1 MQPITDSQLTEL
13 VETKYGCVLHAYG
26 GEFAPIDAYAVT
38 EGRHVAYVE
47 RKTRP
52 DVPSTRYDTAVID
65 ARKWIGLLSAEFAT
79 GHPAILAYG
88 WSDGVWGT
96 IRPARGIEVVTAIL
110 TPGPESRSLNR
121 GVPRPV
127 VHVPIA
133 AFELGRV

>member
-1 MQPITDSQLTEL
+1 MQPITDSRLTAL
-13 VETKYGCVLHAYG
+13 VEAKYGCTLHEYG
-26 GEFAPIDAYAVT
+26 GEFAPIDTYAVT
-38 EGRHVAYVE
+38 DGRQVGYVE
-47 RKTRP
+47 RKTRNF
-52 DVPSTRYDTAVID
+52 PSTRHTTAVID
-65 ARKWIGLLSAEFAT
+65 VRKWIGLLSAEFAT

-110 TPGPESRSLNR
+110 TPGPESVSLNR

-127 VHVPIA
+127 VHVPID